1 MADLTP
7 EEINK
12 QFERL
17 RSLATTLGKDL
28 SKLNLRPIKEDVG
41 VVIEL
46 VEKWNDELDQS
57 LASTEN
63 LAAGFQ
69 DVVQQFSSGNVAL
82 ASTKKEFN
90 ALTGLAQKMQYYQA
104 GINDLTKKELLDIQ
118 KKAAQSKENFKT
130 NITNLEQRKS
140 ALINEN
146 KSDEV
151 SLEQKKKNRAEIQKI
166 NSALVDANSIV
177 KEQDQNYQDLLISVR
192 HALHEQEE
200 VNKALG
206 VGGHLIHG
214 MQHSLE
220 HLGLGKLAETLGLEE
235 AAEHMHELAE
245 EAVRSGH
252 ATNTFAS
259 KFNILKAGISTIGK
273 TFVENLT
280 DPAVVVTATIGG
292 LIHAFQHVDKEIS
305 EVAKDMGVG
314 RNEAQ
319 GMVLEM
325 EHMANHSNN
334 IFINTEKLVKSN
346 MELNKLFGTAVVM
359 NEEMLAGYTELTVQA
374 GYSVEEAGKLAQLS
388 VANGGSIKENTSA
401 ILGQVAALNAE
412 NGLAINNK
420 DIMADISKISSAT
433 TLTLGNQPEKL
444 AAAAFKA
451 KQFGMELNKLED
463 ISQGLLNFEDS
474 ISAELEAELLT
485 GKQINLEK
493 ARTAALNGDLAT
505 VAEEIANQVGSAAEF
520 TKMNVIQQEALAK
533 SVGMSRDDLAKSLM
547 DREAMAKLSDQEGDS
562 AQERFNNLVKE
573 VGLEEAKKRIG
584 DETLANQLASSSTQE
599 KLAAA
604 AEKMQEVFASLV
616 TPLMPVLDIF
626 GSIFEIVGPIVGLVG
641 TLVGYLSSAVKF
653 IIDMGKYLLPVAGI
667 YGAIKLTQSSILGY
681 QIASNV
687 QNMIAANRGLAQIGA
702 NRTLAAL
709 EKESLGVK
717 IAGNAQLLVQLIR
730 EQGVVGIKTYAN
742 ALDDKSIAKKVII
755 KTYDTIAL
763 GVEKAKA
770 LWKGIQNT
778 YESISLGIKQKGLV
792 LTIKD
797 AYKSIAKAA
806 ASAYNSA
813 AQIPVIGWILGGIAA
828 AGVVALGASLMSK
841 GNDVVS
847 GGYGKRTLLA
857 PEGAIA
863 LNDKDTVI
871 AGTDLGGKNKSNT
884 GGNTES
890 SVPTSSPS
898 IDIAP
903 LIDRMMA
910 VENVLTQILNKNYD
924 IYLDSTKMG
933 TSMAMGTSKVQ

>member
-146 KSDEV
+146 RSDEV

-604 AEKMQEVFASLV
+604 AEKMQEIFASLV

-653 IIDMGKYLLPVAGI
+653 IIDMGKYLLPVYIMYKGI
-667 YGAIKLTQSSILGY
+667 QTATT
-681 QIASNV
+681 ASLAVSRANFALKSLEMGQESFISREKSV
-687 QNMIAANRGLAQIGA
+687 QGIM
-702 NRTLAAL
+702 
-709 EKESLGVK
+709 EKQSLGTK
-717 IAGNAQLLVQLIR
+717 IAYNLQLLAGLIT
-730 EQGVVGIKTYAN
+730 EQGIAGVKTYAN
-742 ALDDKSIAKKVII
+742 TLDDKSIAKKVII
-755 KTYDTIAL
+755 KTYDTIAF
-763 GVEKAKA
+763 GVEKGKA

-778 YESISLGIKQKGLV
+778 FESISLGYKEKGLV

-806 ASAYNSA
+806 VSAYNSA

-884 GGNTES
+884 GDNTQS
-890 SVPTSSPS
+890 SAPTSSPS